1 MLLGS
6 RYWCNLLL
14 SCVQYGYF
22 DRLLK
27 KEVIVTGP
35 VTATSVNR
43 QDDNELFDLCN
54 SVVPSG
60 DNSSTSCRNFAD
72 SGCLMEGEDCDEV
85 VEQFYRSY
93 LFQPLD
99 GGASPDMDSQELA
112 DIDLLNYPDYPN
124 RYFKVLI

>member
-1 MLLGS
+1 MLE
-6 RYWCNLLL
+6 
-14 SCVQYGYF
+14 
-22 DRLLK
+22 

-35 VTATSVNR
+35 LTATSVDR

-54 SVVPSG
+54 RPSVVPTSDDG
-60 DNSSTSCRNFAD
+60 STSCRNFVD

-99 GGASPDMDSQELA
+99 GGASPDMDNQELA

-124 RYFKVLI
+124 RYFTVH